1 MDFNRAHLAGTVDWL
16 TRTTTQ
22 TGKPMVILGL
32 RAGGTTVK
40 VVAFGDVA
48 AQAETLK
55 ATQRAV
61 IHGRLAAWD
70 GETNVVADRIAPELA
85 TAWRAAEVK
94 AWIASRP
101 GIKTG
106 EATTC
111 PA

>member
-1 MDFNRAHLAGTVDWL
+1 MMDFNRVHLAGAVDWI

-61 IHGRLAAWD
+61 IHGRLATWD
-70 GETNVVADRIAPELA
+70 GETNVVADRIAPERA
-85 TAWRAAEVK
+85 PVWRASDVK
-94 AWIASRP
+94 AWIAARP
-101 GIKTG
+101 EISG
-106 EATTC
+106 EAATWQ
-111 PA
+111 A